1 MSSMKS
7 IVFDNAGTILK
18 RITVLNDVVH
28 NKLIYETNTIGIA
41 NQKKSRII
49 VVLQESVN
57 ELSRH
62 TGTLYNYLKDN
73 MEYFEISYSQIN
85 ILKSDVVDVLANDST
100 SFHDLFL
107 ATNTLIENYDVE
119 IISGCALIIDMDNG
133 MIEYVYTAGGVFFED
148 TRRVMNFINNSPL
161 SIYIASG
168 DNKESLSK
176 IASILKIPKSNV
188 YSTLNREGKYNLVNT
203 LQRRGDYVYMVGNH
217 TNDQLAIEAANTGI
231 LTLEQGE
238 NVPDM
243 LKDSADHIIYSIGD
257 VISIIKKNRGD

>member
-62 TGTLYNYLKDN
+62 TGTLYDYLKDN

-119 IISGCALIIDMDNG
+119 IISGCALIVDMDNG
-133 MIEYVYTAGGVFFED
+133 MIEYVYTAGGLFFED

-161 SIYIASG
+161 
-168 DNKESLSK
+168 
-176 IASILKIPKSNV
+176 
-188 YSTLNREGKYNLVNT
+188 
-203 LQRRGDYVYMVGNH
+203 
-217 TNDQLAIEAANTGI
+217 
-231 LTLEQGE
+231 
-238 NVPDM
+238 
-243 LKDSADHIIYSIGD
+243 
-257 VISIIKKNRGD
+257 

>member
-1 MSSMKS
+1 MKS

-73 MEYFEISYSQIN
+73 MECFEISYSQIN

-148 TRRVMNFINNSPL
+148 T
-161 SIYIASG
+161 
-168 DNKESLSK
+168 
-176 IASILKIPKSNV
+176 
-188 YSTLNREGKYNLVNT
+188 
-203 LQRRGDYVYMVGNH
+203 
-217 TNDQLAIEAANTGI
+217 
-231 LTLEQGE
+231 
-238 NVPDM
+238 
-243 LKDSADHIIYSIGD
+243 D
-257 VISIIKKNRGD
+257 VL